1 MVAIQLA
8 FDFIVKKVLKSGDKR
23 CKELLKKQKMKNLKH
38 ESLFTQDA
46 GKRVELVDVFFYAKH
61 QRNRDRRR

>member
-1 MVAIQLA
+1 
-8 FDFIVKKVLKSGDKR
+8 
-23 CKELLKKQKMKNLKH
+23 MKNLKH